1 MNNKE
6 QKIENATEEVV
17 QITEINGDIT
27 SEQIQAWK
35 NRYGRIVE
43 VCVADDEVGERHIG
57 YFRRPDPQTMQAFSS
72 VSKNNEIK
80 ASEIMFDNC
89 WLGGSPM
96 MKSDAI
102 YKISATG
109 MLSTLLSRCS
119 TSLKNL

>member
-6 QKIENATEEVV
+6 TKIENAAEQVA
-17 QITEINGDIT
+17 QITDINGDIT

-35 NRYGRIVE
+35 SRYGRIVE
-43 VCVADDEVGERHIG
+43 VSVTDDEVGERHIG
-57 YFRRPDPQTMQAFSS
+57 YFRRPDSQTMQAFSS

-89 WLGGSPM
+89 WLGGSPV

-102 YKISATG
+102 YKINATG
-109 MLSTLLSRCS
+109 VLSTLLSRCS
-119 TSLKNL
+119 TNLKNL